1 MTSSRKFDFSSIN
14 VDVDVDIV
22 VPDGSFEDLSDEGS
36 GDNNHEGE
44 NSTIH
49 KRKRSEE
56 KEVNSSVGDGV
67 RHGVTETQVMEPEKV
82 QEQVLYEVP
91 EIFKAIFEFEC
102 KLLTVADSTIQDV
115 LPRDRAIVLQLDHC
129 VAHAGFFQHMV
140 AACTHS
146 LRDAELTSMV
156 YIERKRLIN
165 EKHALVK
172 EKSELKSKNCELER
186 RGSSSEVAA
195 LKKTAHEVEL
205 CTSEW
210 GGRFE
215 A

>member
-102 KLLTVADSTIQDV
+102 KLLTVADSTIQDGTAALALMNGSV

-140 AACTHS
+140 A
-146 LRDAELTSMV
+146 
-156 YIERKRLIN
+156 
-165 EKHALVK
+165 
-172 EKSELKSKNCELER
+172 R
-186 RGSSSEVAA
+186 RGAYFYG
-195 LKKTAHEVEL
+195 LH
-205 CTSEW
+205 
-210 GGRFE
+210 
-215 A
+215 